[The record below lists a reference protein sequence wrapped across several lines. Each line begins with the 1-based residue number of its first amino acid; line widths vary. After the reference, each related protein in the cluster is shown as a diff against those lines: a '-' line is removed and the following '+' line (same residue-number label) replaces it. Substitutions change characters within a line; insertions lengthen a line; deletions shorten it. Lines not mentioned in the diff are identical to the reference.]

1 MSVILGLDVME
12 TTASHKDKA
21 LFTPGPLNTSAS
33 TKRAMLRDLGSRDA
47 EFIEVVR
54 DVRSRLVGLGDGH
67 EEYTSIIMQG
77 SGTFGVEAVLSSVIP
92 QDGKWLILINGAY
105 GERMLKISNI
115 HRIQTISLIIAE
127 DTVPSPQSL
136 REALEADPQI
146 THVAVVHCETTTGI
160 INPIEEYGK
169 IVKEFNKIYFVDAM
183 SSFGAYPVDLAACN
197 IDYLISSSNKCIE
210 GVPGFSFV
218 LAKIETLKQ
227 TEGYAR
233 TLSLDLYAQWKGLES
248 DGQFR
253 FTPPIHAILAFRQAL
268 VELEREGGV
277 TARGERYQRNYEM
290 TLSAME
296 AMGFKPYLPPDHR
309 GYIIT
314 SFYYPSHPNFNF
326 HRFYELLSENGF
338 LIYPGKLSHADCFR
352 IGHVGRLGV
361 SDVMGLMS
369 AIQSVLKKMEIQLTE

>member
-1 MSVILGLDVME
+1 MSMFLGLDVLGVDIP
-12 TTASHKDKA
+12 SWRDKA
-21 LFTPGPLNTSAS
+21 LFTPGPLNTSGP
-33 TKRAMLRDLGSRDA
+33 TKQAMLRDLGSRDT
-47 EFIEVVR
+47 EFIEVVK

-77 SGTFGVEAVLSSVIP
+77 SGTFGVESILSSTIP
-92 QDGKWLILINGAY
+92 QDGKLLILINGAY
-105 GERMLKISNI
+105 GERMLKIANI
-115 HRIQTISLIIAE
+115 HRIQTVSLRTAE
-127 DTVPSPQSL
+127 DDVPDPKSM
-136 REALEADPQI
+136 REALESDPSI

-169 IVKEFNKIYFVDAM
+169 IAKEFNKIYFVDAM
-183 SSFGAYPVDLAACN
+183 SSFGAYPVNLRACN

-210 GVPGFSFV
+210 GVPGFSFI
-218 LAKIETLKQ
+218 LAKIETLKA
-227 TEGYAR
+227 TEGFAR

-268 VELEREGGV
+268 LELEKEGGV
-277 TARGERYQRNYEM
+277 SARGERYKRNYVI

-296 AMGFKPYLPPDHR
+296 ALGFKAYLPAERR

-314 SFYYPSHPNFNF
+314 SFYYPAHPNFDF
-326 HRFYELLSENGF
+326 RKFYELLSAKGF

-361 SDVMGLMS
+361 SDVKGLMS
-369 AIQSVLKKMEIQLTE
+369 AISSVLKKMEIKLT

>member
-1 MSVILGLDVME
+1 MILGLDIMD
-12 TTASHKDKA
+12 TTISHKDKA
-21 LFTPGPLNTSAS
+21 LFTPGPLNTSMS

-47 EFIEVVR
+47 EFIQVVK
-54 DVRSRLVGLGDGH
+54 DVRSRLVGLGDGN

-105 GERMLKISNI
+105 GERMLKIADI
-115 HRIQTISLIIAE
+115 HRIQTVSLRTAE

-169 IVKEFNKIYFVDAM
+169 IAKEFNKIYFVDAM
-183 SSFGAYPVDLAACN
+183 SSFGAYHIDLAACN

-210 GVPGFSFV
+210 GVPGFSFI
-218 LAKIETLKQ
+218 LAKIETLKN

-233 TLSLDLYAQWKGLES
+233 TLSLDLYAQWKGLER

-253 FTPPIHAILAFRQAL
+253 FTPPIHVILAFRQAL
-268 VELEREGGV
+268 IELEREGGV
-277 TARGERYQRNYEM
+277 TARGARYKRNYEI
-290 TLSAME
+290 TLSAMQ
-296 AMGFKPYLPPDHR
+296 AMGFKAYLKPEDQ

-326 HRFYELLSENGF
+326 HRFYELLSEKGF

-352 IGHVGRLGV
+352 IGHVGHLRPHEV
-361 SDVMGLMS
+361 KGLIS
-369 AIQSVLKKMEIQLTE
+369 AIVSVLKKMKIKLME

>member
-1 MSVILGLDVME
+1 MILGLDVME
-12 TTASHKDKA
+12 TTISHKDKA

-33 TKRAMLRDLGSRDA
+33 TKKAMLRDLGSRDA

-77 SGTFGVEAVLSSVIP
+77 SGTFGVEAVLSSAIP

-105 GERMLKISNI
+105 GERMLKIANI
-115 HRIQTISLIIAE
+115 NKIQTAVLRTLE
-127 DTVPSPQSL
+127 DTVPDASAL
-136 REALEADPQI
+136 REALQSDPAI

-160 INPIEEYGK
+160 INPIEEYGR

-268 VELEREGGV
+268 LELEREGGV
-277 TARGERYQRNYEM
+277 TARGERYQRNYEI

-314 SFYYPSHPNFNF
+314 SFYYPSHPNFDF
-326 HRFYELLSENGF
+326 HRFYGLLSEKGF

-352 IGHVGRLGV
+352 IGHVGRLRLHQIK
-361 SDVMGLMS
+361 GLMS
-369 AIQSVLKKMEIQLTE
+369 AVQSVLKKMKIKLTE